1 MEVFVSFMAEKEDP
15 SILDMA
21 RDMETLI
28 HPVA

>member
-1 MEVFVSFMAEKEDP
+1 MEVFVSFMGEKEDI

-28 HPVA
+28 HPVV